1 MNPGVVEEVGE
12 TARGFIDSM
21 KTQPL
26 ALALA
31 IANMMMIGLIY
42 YIAQGSATTRREEF
56 AAIME
61 NHANISKLLY
71 SCIPAPRL
79 QSDESRPVEF
89 PPLPRARPPEAE

>member
-31 IANMMMIGLIY
+31 VTNLLMIGLVF
-42 YIAQGSATTRREEF
+42 YIAQGVATTRRQEF

-71 SCIPAPRL
+71 SCVPATRL
-79 QSDESRPVEF
+79 QSDESHPVEL
-89 PPLPRARPPEAE
+89 PPLPRARPQEAE